1 MSERTFN
8 WKNKDIRAQVDVVDS
23 KLASNAPFTECSR
36 LKSICKTM
44 AEKKHLDLSGPHCLC
59 GS

>member
-23 KLASNAPFTECSR
+23 MLLPTLLLRTALVLNPY
-36 LKSICKTM
+36 
-44 AEKKHLDLSGPHCLC
+44 EKQWLNI
-59 GS
+59 

>member
-23 KLASNAPFTECSR
+23 KLLPTLLLRNAR